1 MSSSH
6 DVTRL
11 LRAWRAGDD
20 EAFRQIVALVERDLH
35 RIARGC
41 LRGDRANRSLSATEL
56 VHEAFIRLV
65 EVDAI
70 DWADRAHFLAMSAR
84 AMRRV
89 LVDMAR
95 ARRAEKR
102 GGDHVRVTLD
112 EEALGSDRAI
122 DVIRL
127 EDALHAL
134 EAVDDRKS
142 RVVEMRFFGGLS
154 VEDTAAV
161 LGISAKTVL
170 RDWEFARAWLHRE
183 MTRDDGSRHQVPA

>member
-1 MSSSH
+1 VSSSH